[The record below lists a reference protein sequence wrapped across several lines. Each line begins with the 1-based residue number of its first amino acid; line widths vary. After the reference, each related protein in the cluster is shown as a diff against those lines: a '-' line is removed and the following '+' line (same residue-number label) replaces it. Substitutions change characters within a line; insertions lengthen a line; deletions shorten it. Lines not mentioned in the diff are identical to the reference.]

1 MAAEPSCREPWLPTP
16 ASQKHR
22 SLDTRRRD
30 SSPLKSGCRDGGLV
44 LVLGGHSHSERSGR
58 LARAG
63 SLSRALRKGLG
74 GAPGAAP
81 RGSTAS
87 GKWGGTGPPPAASTD
102 EGETP
107 PGREGLGLRA
117 RLSQPWPFSQL
128 APGPARPPAL
138 AQARDFS
145 LGFLLGTERFR
156 PSARQTGACT
166 SAVLNPS
173 LAWARRAPRASC
185 SEAGRRPAEAGLRP
199 GSRGLPSSPAAG
211 ETLRGAPERPRLD
224 PAMGASGLWETQ
236 GHSRADGLGA
246 WAPKATAPC

>member
-1 MAAEPSCREPWLPTP
+1 M
-16 ASQKHR
+16 
-22 SLDTRRRD
+22 
-30 SSPLKSGCRDGGLV
+30 
-44 LVLGGHSHSERSGR
+44 GR
-58 LARAG
+58 QAQHP
-63 SLSRALRKGLG
+63 G
-74 GAPGAAP
+74 GALLLGSGA
-81 RGSTAS
+81 GQ
-87 GKWGGTGPPPAASTD
+87 GPPPAASTD

-107 PGREGLGLRA
+107 PGREGLGPRA

-138 AQARDFS
+138 RQARDFS

-166 SAVLNPS
+166 SAVLIPS
-173 LAWARRAPRASC
+173 LAWARHAPRASC

-199 GSRGLPSSPAAG
+199 ASRGLPSSPAAG
-211 ETLRGAPERPRLD
+211 ETLRGAPECPRLD